1 MTFLDDGSELWYFE
15 SQNFLIW
22 MSCSIFLRVLL
33 RTYFLS
39 TIGHIIGFVKSYR
52 PARTRRDDQIQLAS
66 ALSAGSG
73 KGNHQGPWCTYCKG
87 QHPSVNNQLPK
98 EEVQSLMKEL
108 HWTLLK
114 HDFKPR
120 LPICLW
126 APNPVSF
133 LQQREQTSL
142 SQGVVNILEMPEW
155 CLIPPVKEAT
165 SQRTYGSLWQY
176 LWLVRAHDWSRPS
189 ERLLPNSGNSVL
201 FKFQWRQLLVCRCM
215 FQHVYVVPVICGQ
228 ISNQI
233 IEFTQTNYPHFSA
246 SGSLIIPMVVKIW
259 V

>member
-39 TIGHIIGFVKSYR
+39 TFGHKIGFGKSYR

-98 EEVQSLMKEL
+98 EEVQSLM
-108 HWTLLK
+108 
-114 HDFKPR
+114 
-120 LPICLW
+120 
-126 APNPVSF
+126 
-133 LQQREQTSL
+133 
-142 SQGVVNILEMPEW
+142 
-155 CLIPPVKEAT
+155 
-165 SQRTYGSLWQY
+165 
-176 LWLVRAHDWSRPS
+176 
-189 ERLLPNSGNSVL
+189 
-201 FKFQWRQLLVCRCM
+201 
-215 FQHVYVVPVICGQ
+215 
-228 ISNQI
+228 
-233 IEFTQTNYPHFSA
+233 
-246 SGSLIIPMVVKIW
+246 
-259 V
+259 